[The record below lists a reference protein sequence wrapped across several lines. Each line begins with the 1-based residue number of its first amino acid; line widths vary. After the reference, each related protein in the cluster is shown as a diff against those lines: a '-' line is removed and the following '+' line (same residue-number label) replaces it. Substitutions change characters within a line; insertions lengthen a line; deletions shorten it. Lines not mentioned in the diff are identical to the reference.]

1 MSGVSQRSGNGTIA
15 KKKGT
20 NTTMNCKQTL
30 PVEVEGWDMK
40 IGVTISEVNKV
51 AVASLELQE
60 PTALLVLVEDLE
72 VVMALETK
80 TNIEMV
86 ETEQDTKADLMAIWV
101 IYITLFPR

>member
-1 MSGVSQRSGNGTIA
+1 
-15 KKKGT
+15 
-20 NTTMNCKQTL
+20 
-30 PVEVEGWDMK
+30 MK